1 MAIRRQRRDTA
12 QRRYSN
18 VHTQRSR
25 QKRGNTIRRV
35 LFTILVLAAL
45 TVAVVF
51 LMFRGSNGI
60 SVFENVVGTVF
71 SPVQSAFSAS
81 AQWVHDFVSNWRDYG
96 KLQREYDALEMENEH
111 LQLQLSGME
120 EMEQEND
127 RLKALLDASD
137 AFEELDPIYAGVI
150 ARDPGQWFDTF
161 TINRGTSNG
170 VTEGMAVVT
179 GDGLVGYIYEAGRT
193 YAKVRTIIDSR
204 SAVACLVQR
213 TRDNGVMRGEVAT
226 DSEYAECYVY
236 YLPNVNNI
244 VPGDVII
251 TSGMDSLYP
260 KGLTIGEVI
269 AVSQEISAD
278 GSYVI
283 VTPYVDFKH
292 IEDVLV
298 LRTVVETAE
307 SLPVVA
313 TPTPVPGVTP
323 APTEAP
329 ENDDGSTAAP
339 DDGNWSY
346 PTVQPTSSP
355 TINPQ
360 ATHIEKLP
368 EDSWAE

>member
-1 MAIRRQRRDTA
+1 MAIRRQRRDTFR
-12 QRRYSN
+12 RRYSS
-18 VHTQRSR
+18 VHTQRRGSR
-25 QKRGNTIRRV
+25 RGNTIRRV
-35 LFTILVLAAL
+35 LFTLLVLAAL
-45 TVAVVF
+45 IVAVVF
-51 LMFRGSNGI
+51 LMFRSSNGI

-71 SPVQSAFSAS
+71 RPVQSAFTAS
-81 AQWVHDFVSNWRDYG
+81 ADWVKNFVGNWRDYG
-96 KLQREYDALEMENEH
+96 KLQREYEKLELENEH
-111 LQLQLSGME
+111 LSLQLSGVE
-120 EMEQEND
+120 ETEQEND

-150 ARDPGQWFDTF
+150 ARDPGQWFDVF

-170 VTEGMAVVT
+170 VAEGMAVVT
-179 GDGLVGYIYEAGRT
+179 GDGLVGYVYEAGLT

-213 TRDNGVMRGEVAT
+213 TRDNGVMRGEVT
-226 DSEYAECYVY
+226 TNSEYAECYVY

-269 AVSQEISAD
+269 AVSQETSAD

-298 LRTVVETAE
+298 LRTMVETAG

-329 ENDDGSTAAP
+329 ESGADSTTAP
-339 DDGNWSY
+339 EDSNWSY
-346 PTVQPTSSP
+346 PTAQPTQAP
-355 TINPQ
+355 TVNPQ